1 MRYWSHLAALACLTS
16 LVACGKG
23 RGRQPQVTRDASRP
37 HDETSH
43 NENHYFVAVTA
54 TGFEPTTL
62 EVPLDRD
69 VIVLF
74 VRHADSPC
82 ERVVLEQFGGTMRT
96 VELVKGSPTE
106 VHVRFGG
113 GGTYTCE
120 SGSGTRVG
128 TFKPI

>member
-1 MRYWSHLAALACLTS
+1 MKPLSHLAVLACLTL
-16 LVACGKG
+16 LVACGTG
-23 RGRQPQVTRDASRP
+23 SGRQPKVTRDAPRP

-43 NENHYFVAVTA
+43 DEIHYLVVVTA

-69 VIVLF
+69 IIVLF
-74 VRHADSPC
+74 VRHTDSPC
-82 ERVVLEQFGGTMRT
+82 ERVEVQQFGGPTRT

-120 SGSGTRVG
+120 SRSGTRVG